1 MTTPTPAREIDV
13 LLSRL
18 VAIVNSNAV
27 LADDELARLQW
38 QARKLLRSDPTDAH
52 MALGIIAAMRLDE
65 TAAER
70 EFLRARDEGGWRPIW
85 ALNFATILGRFHRV
99 EEALRQTLDVMQ
111 QGPGP
116 SYVAAQ
122 NETIIWAYAVGRLH
136 RAAEILE
143 SLRKHTTEPLP
154 DKVAKV
160 DQALQPLVK
169 AADEL
174 ELTDDQIAAI
184 QAPVWALI
192 REKRITTAG
201 AVMIEDSV
209 YNDGSLL
216 MNRTFHLPLS
226 FEELLQMEE
235 ALVKAQSEQEDILP
249 IWNFS
254 VGLQGREAA

>member
-174 ELTDDQIAAI
+174 ELTDDQMAAI

-192 REKRITTAG
+192 REKRLAPNTVT
-201 AVMIEDSV
+201 VEDEV
-209 YNDGSLL
+209 YNDGSLFIS
-216 MNRTFHLPLS
+216 RTFGFSLPS
-226 FEELLQMEE
+226 DELLQMVQ
-235 ALVKAQSEQEDILP
+235 ALVKAQSEQEEILP

-254 VGLQGREAA
+254 VGLQEREAA

>member
-38 QARKLLRSDPTDAH
+38 QARKLLRSDPADAH
-52 MALGIIAAMRLDE
+52 MALGIIASLDWDE
-65 TAAER
+65 TTTEQ
-70 EFLRARDEGGWRPIW
+70 EFLHSRDESGWRPIW
-85 ALNFATILGRFHRV
+85 ALNFAVMLGRFNRM

-122 NETIIWAYAVGRLH
+122 KETIIWAYAVGRLH

-192 REKRITTAG
+192 REKRLAPGTVA
-201 AVMIEDSV
+201 IEDEV
-209 YNDGSLL
+209 YNDGSLFIS
-216 MNRTFHLPLS
+216 RTFKLSVS

-254 VGLQGREAA
+254 IGLQEREAA

>member
-27 LADDELARLQW
+27 LADDELTRLQW
-38 QARKLLRSDPTDAH
+38 QARKLLRSDPADAH
-52 MALGIIAAMRLDE
+52 TALGIIAAMRLDE
-65 TAAER
+65 TTAER
-70 EFLRARDEGGWRPIW
+70 EFLRARDDGGWNPFW
-85 ALNFATILGRFHRV
+85 ALNFATMLGRFHRV
-99 EEALRQTLDVMQ
+99 EEALHQTLDVVQ

-116 SYVAAQ
+116 FYVPAL
-122 NETIIWAYAVGRLH
+122 EKTITWAYAVGRL
-136 RAAEILE
+136 RLVAEILE
-143 SLRKHTTEPLP
+143 SLRKHATAPLP
-154 DKVAKV
+154 DKTVKLDHGLAS
-160 DQALQPLVK
+160 LVK

-174 ELTDDQIAAI
+174 ELTDDQMAAI

-192 REKRITTAG
+192 REKRLA
-201 AVMIEDSV
+201 EDTV
-209 YNDGSLL
+209 ALEDGVHNDGSLL
-216 MNRTFHLPLS
+216 MTRLFKLSVS

-254 VGLQGREAA
+254 VGLQEREAA